1 MSRQLL
7 YEHVVERLEKKIE
20 SGQLKPGDRLP
31 SEAELAEAFDVSR
44 ATLREALNA
53 LAQDGTIEKRHG
65 IGTFVAHTAVKVTGG
80 LSTLESYTDTIR
92 RSGHEAEE
100 MLLAIRPAL
109 PGELDDI
116 NPFGDPEVLDS
127 PAICVESLRTVN
139 GEVAIFCADY
149 LNPVLL
155 HTDAVARVEIERPT
169 HESLLDYLRRGL
181 GVQPDHASLTVTA
194 VAADP
199 DVASRLLVPAGT
211 PLLCLSGTAVD
222 HEGRPLYF
230 SRNYFLTD
238 KYQFQIVRRSTKRS
252 TKKRNR

>member
-31 SEAELAEAFDVSR
+31 SEADLAEAFNVSR

-65 IGTFVAHTAVKVTGG
+65 IGTFVAHTAVRVTGG

-100 MLLAIRPAL
+100 MLLTIRPAS
-109 PGELDDI
+109 PTELGDT
-116 NPFGDPEVLDS
+116 NPFGDADLRGF
-127 PAICVESLRTVN
+127 PAVCVESLRAVD
-139 GEVAIFCADY
+139 GEVAIYCADY
-149 LNPVLL
+149 LNPILL
-155 HTDAVARVEIERPT
+155 DADGVARVEAERPT
-169 HESLLDYLRRGL
+169 YESLLDYLQYGL

-194 VAADP
+194 LAADS
-199 DVASRLLVPAGT
+199 DVASRLLVPVGT
-211 PLLCLSGTAVD
+211 PVLRLSGTAL
-222 HEGRPLYF
+222 EATGRPLYF

-238 KYQFQIVRRSTKRS
+238 KYQFQIVRTSTKR
-252 TKKRNR
+252 KR